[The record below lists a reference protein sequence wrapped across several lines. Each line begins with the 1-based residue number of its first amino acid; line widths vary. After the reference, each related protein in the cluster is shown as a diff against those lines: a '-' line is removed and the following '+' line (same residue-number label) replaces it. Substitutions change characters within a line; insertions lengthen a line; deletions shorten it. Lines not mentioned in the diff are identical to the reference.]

1 MKRQSNRAHLKLEQ
15 LEGRDMPS
23 AVLPITQKGREFAPP
38 LQPAAQTA
46 ISATHEPAIE
56 LTSFQWGVDRA
67 TTEAES
73 VHHPILGIRLP
84 RHVNSATAEAAPTEE
99 ITINF

>member
-23 AVLPITQKGREFAPP
+23 SVLPITQKGREIAPP

-46 ISATHEPAIE
+46 ISSTQEPAIE
-56 LTSFQWGVDRA
+56 LTSFQWGIGRGI
-67 TTEAES
+67 TEGSSAIELES
-73 VHHPILGIRLP
+73 FQWGV
-84 RHVNSATAEAAPTEE
+84 V
-99 ITINF
+99 